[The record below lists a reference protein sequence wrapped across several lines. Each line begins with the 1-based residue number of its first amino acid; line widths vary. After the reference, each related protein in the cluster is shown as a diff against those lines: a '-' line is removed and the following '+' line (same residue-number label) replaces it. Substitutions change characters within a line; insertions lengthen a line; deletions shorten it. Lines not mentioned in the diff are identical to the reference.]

1 MFVRKITLRKGARQY
16 SYLKVVANSWQQGRA
31 VQQTLVNLGNVE
43 NWPAEKLE
51 ELIGVLTGFL
61 EMDLVSL
68 GNVRFGECRMLG
80 PYLPLCRLWERL
92 GLDGILAKLLSL
104 RRVDMRAIGCAK
116 AMVVSRLV
124 DPASKKAVY
133 ESVGRDWEIPGVE
146 PDCLPLAGYY
156 RTLEYLCE
164 HKCSIE
170 KAIHAKLVHLFNQ
183 DVSVVFYD
191 LTSACF
197 EGRGPSMAKHGYSRD
212 RRPDL
217 VQIEI
222 GLLVDAEGLPIGH
235 EVFDGNV
242 KDVTTVIGTLD
253 RLQRDFGVKRC
264 IFVGDDGMTS
274 EANLAQVAKRGYEYI
289 TSVSL
294 GKSGVGRKLVDG
306 ARKVR
311 DWAPIAE
318 NMLLEP
324 LGEIAGARYIATY
337 NPSRA
342 AASREHRI
350 ARLRRSI
357 ESLRALQAPAKPRG
371 RRRSADQLFAAANR
385 LLVGKGCESVIR
397 LERTQTGFEWSL
409 DRDAL
414 RKAYRTDG
422 MLVLVTNSTTLSDAE
437 VARGYRTLWRVEDAF
452 RHIKDSIGLRPI
464 RHWNDSRVL
473 GHVFVCVLAYT
484 LERLYERELA
494 KAGLDVSAR
503 AALDELRS
511 IVVASLQAGQRRIR
525 RRSEI
530 TARQR
535 TLLAAAGVT
544 EVPELW

>member
-1 MFVRKITLRKGARQY
+1 MFVRRITLKKEGRQY
-16 SYLKVVANSWQQGRA
+16 CYLKVVANSWQHGRA

-43 NWPAEKLE
+43 RWPTEKLE
-51 ELIGVLTGFL
+51 QLVGVLTGFL
-61 EMDLVSL
+61 EMDLVAL
-68 GNVRFGECRMLG
+68 GKVRFGECRMLG
-80 PYLPLCRLWERL
+80 PYLPLSRLWERL
-92 GLDGILAKLLSL
+92 GLDAILGKLLSP
-104 RRVDMRAIGCAK
+104 RRVDMRAISCAK
-116 AMVVSRLV
+116 AMVASRLV

-133 ESVGRDWEIPGVE
+133 ESVGRDWEIPGVDR
-146 PDCLPLAGYY
+146 DCLPLCSYY
-156 RTLEYLCE
+156 RTLEYLCQ
-164 HKCSIE
+164 HKSVIE
-170 KAIHAKLVHLFNQ
+170 KAIHAQLVHLFNQ

-197 EGRGPSMAKHGYSRD
+197 EGRGPSMAKHGYSRE

-222 GLLVDAEGLPIGH
+222 GLMVDAEGLPIGH

-264 IFVGDDGMTS
+264 VFVGDDGMAS
-274 EANLAQVAKRGYEYI
+274 QANLAQVAGRGYEYI
-289 TSVSL
+289 TSLSL
-294 GKSGVGRKLVDG
+294 GKSSVGRKLLEG
-306 ARKVR
+306 ARGVR
-311 DWAPIAE
+311 DWTRIAE
-318 NMLLEP
+318 NMFLEP
-324 LGEIAGARYIATY
+324 LGEIGGARYIATY
-337 NPSRA
+337 NPDRA
-342 AASREHRI
+342 QTSRERRI
-350 ARLRRSI
+350 ARLRSSI
-357 ESLRALQAPAKPRG
+357 ESLRALQAPPKPRG
-371 RRRSADQLFAAANR
+371 RARRADELFAAADR
-385 LLVGKGCESVIR
+385 LLVRKGCESIIR
-397 LERTQTGFEWSL
+397 LGRTQTGFEWSL

-414 RKAYRTDG
+414 RKACRVDG
-422 MLVLVTNSTTLSDAE
+422 MLVLVTNSKTLSDAE

-452 RHIKDSIGLRPI
+452 RHIKDGIGLRPI

-473 GHVFVCVLAYT
+473 GHVFVCVLAYM

-511 IVVASLQAGQRRIR
+511 IIVASLQAGHRRIR

-530 TARQR
+530 TPRQQE
-535 TLLAAAGVT
+535 LLAAVGIT